1 MVNNYSTVHCFLFCF
16 PFTIYL
22 FTITTVFGSAH
33 RIDANMVLFYRGDCR
48 CQYGTVYNI
57 LSEGF
62 PPLEEKL
69 LVGSGYHFSF
79 LIQSRNFVANFQI
92 TKQSKLSTQIFLIG
106 RKFKE
111 NSAVSRNVRIRI
123 LQNK

>member
-1 MVNNYSTVHCFLFCF
+1 MPIWSCFTAVTV
-16 PFTIYL
+16 
-22 FTITTVFGSAH
+22 
-33 RIDANMVLFYRGDCR
+33 DANMVQFTIC
-48 CQYGTVYNI
+48 NI

-79 LIQSRNFVANFQI
+79 LIQSRNFVAIFQI

-111 NSAVSRNVRIRI
+111 NSAVSRNVRIRFR
-123 LQNK
+123 QNK